1 MDLCF
6 CPDKILQAKT
16 KELAFATRKIIIGS
30 SLPLPKLGLPEV
42 QTEEQ
47 IMILRIVI
55 DNITS
60 HGRNTLA
67 PFAESTKQ
75 KVKHIK

>member
-16 KELAFATRKIIIGS
+16 KELAFARRKIIIGS
-30 SLPLPKLGLPEV
+30 SQPLPKLPEG

-55 DNITS
+55 DAITS
-60 HGRNTLA
+60 HGRNTST
-67 PFAESTKQ
+67 PFANSTKQ

>member
-6 CPDKILQAKT
+6 CPDKNLQAKT
-16 KELAFATRKIIIGS
+16 KELAFARRKIIIGS
-30 SLPLPKLGLPEV
+30 SLGLPLPKLPEV

-55 DNITS
+55 DAITS
-60 HGRNTLA
+60 HGRNTST
-67 PFAESTKQ
+67 PFAKSTKQ